1 VESARADVDEE
12 SNLILDIFMVKDVE
26 TQRELPQE
34 RFSEIQ
40 DQILTKLAERRN
52 RMKRSTSLVGNDPR
66 LWEQVGLCFRDILKT
81 ASTHCAQPG
90 SACVWRT
97 EWQ

>member
-1 VESARADVDEE
+1 MYWTLATPNQELSPRRSVESARADVDEE
-12 SNLILDIFMVKDVE
+12 SSLILDIFMVKDVE

-66 LWEQVGLCFRDILKT
+66 LWEQVGLLT
-81 ASTHCAQPG
+81 G
-90 SACVWRT
+90 SVEIA
-97 EWQ
+97 